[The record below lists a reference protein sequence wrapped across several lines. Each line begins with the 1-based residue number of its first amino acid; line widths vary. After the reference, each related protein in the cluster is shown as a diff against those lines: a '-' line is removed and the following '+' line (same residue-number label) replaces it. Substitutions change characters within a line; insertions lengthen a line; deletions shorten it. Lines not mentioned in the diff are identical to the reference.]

1 MGPLAAAVPPQ
12 NLTAHLGNDTL
23 HNMNLRSAAVEKY
36 PPVGHNPAGMYDEY
50 NSVLYN
56 KVHHREKNHTA
67 QGPATHS
74 LLLKTAAG
82 QNIYRGAGG
91 CFRVQLRAHEVEN
104 LPECSGYHLPP
115 VTITQHDASAHS

>member
-23 HNMNLRSAAVEKY
+23 HNMNLRSAAAEKY
-36 PPVGHNPAGMYDEY
+36 PPAGQNPAGTYDEY

-56 KVHHREKNHTA
+56 KVRRWEKNHTA

-74 LLLKTAAG
+74 LSLKTAAG
-82 QNIYRGAGG
+82 QNIYEGAGG
-91 CFRVQLRAHEVEN
+91 CFCVQLRAREVEN
-104 LPECSGYHLPP
+104 LQCSGYHSPP
-115 VTITQHDASAHS
+115 VTITQHDAPAHS